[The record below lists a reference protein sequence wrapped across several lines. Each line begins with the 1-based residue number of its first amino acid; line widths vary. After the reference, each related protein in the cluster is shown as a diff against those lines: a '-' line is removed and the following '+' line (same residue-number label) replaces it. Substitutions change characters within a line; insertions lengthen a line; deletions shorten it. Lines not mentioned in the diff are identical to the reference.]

1 MAKENLPDPNTIKG
15 LSDAIKSLGDVGKKD
30 AKNASKS
37 LKAMTG
43 SLVDF
48 NKKMGGKKI
57 DATVTGIDDL
67 ASGISKF
74 GDMGRKQRK
83 NITRMLD
90 DLGVSMVKFNRRT
103 RAKNDAG
110 KNMKTVA
117 DAVEKLGTVSR
128 KNRKGI
134 VKDLSAIAAAF
145 GMGMDSVKGGGEG
158 GSKLAAKEQAREQR
172 QAAKEEQ
179 EKRLMVFDTLGS
191 KLDALTDATK
201 ANKPEK
207 KSGVFGGLLG
217 ALVGLPG
224 LLISGIKGFLP
235 DWLVG
240 GSGVL
245 MKTLGGLPGILFK
258 SGGLLVG
265 LIKPL
270 LGVLSGPLGLIAGA
284 GILGAMA
291 GKWLHDNLVGP
302 WIDGYYE
309 KVNEGSNEASRNV
322 AKEVSVMT
330 EKGREKVFRANE
342 ELAKAFGGKEFIT
355 QSELA
360 QYAEA
365 KGSSVEALLAE
376 GNVRAAVALQTAQG
390 TSRFGMKEEMTL
402 EELAGRNR
410 MEEEREALIRM
421 SQGYSE
427 DKATGEMKRLDN
439 KDRLI
444 AHRKNILMREAQQL
458 YDMEQQLHNLVGK
471 EYPDN
476 ESANKASYTAAG
488 VLSNAESAWNRIIGH
503 GGRQISQGTPL
514 YHSDVEKLKS
524 AFPLLWEWRG
534 HNVDDSGNRIFL
546 DGWANYFYPKMQKV
560 YGKTPGAK
568 WNAMGGGPGIMGNQW
583 TQLPGDVPFAKGG
596 LVRGPIRGLIG
607 EAGPEMVLPLDRAPE
622 VIGNI
627 MSKAMNNLRKTQVGM
642 QGVMSGLSGVASKAA
657 QSMPSIT
664 TNTVMSNKNTSYTSP
679 PKNVRDIHGIQNKLS
694 IA

>member
-43 SLVDF
+43 SLLDF
-48 NKKMGGKKI
+48 NKKLGGKEI
-57 DATVTGIDDL
+57 NATVSGMDDL
-67 ASGISKF
+67 ATGMSKF

-83 NITRMLD
+83 NITKVLD
-90 DLGVSMVKFNRRT
+90 DVGVSMVQFNRRT

-158 GSKLAAKEQAREQR
+158 SKLAAKEQAREQR

-179 EKRLMVFDTLGS
+179 EKQLLVFDTIGS

-207 KSGVFGGLLG
+207 KSGVFGGLIG

-258 SGGLLVG
+258 SGGLLMG
-265 LIKPL
+265 LVKPL
-270 LGVLSGPLGLIAGA
+270 FGLLTGPLGLIAGA

-342 ELAKAFGGKEFIT
+342 ELAKAFDGKEFIT

-376 GNVRAAVALQTAQG
+376 GNVKAAVALQTAQG

-410 MEEEREALIRM
+410 MEEEREALQRM

-427 DKATGEMKRLDN
+427 DTTTGEMKRLDN

-458 YDMEQQLHNLVGK
+458 YDMEQQLHNLIGK

-514 YHSDVEKLKS
+514 YHSDVEKLKN

-583 TQLPGDVPFAKGG
+583 NSLPGDVPFAMGG
-596 LVRGPIRGLIG
+596 LVRGPVRGLIG
-607 EAGPEMVLPLDRAPE
+607 EAGPELVLPLNKAPQ
-622 VIGNI
+622 VIGDI
-627 MSKAMNNLRKTQVGM
+627 LSKAASNLSRTQVGL
-642 QGVMSGLSGVASKAA
+642 QGVMSKLSGKGGGAS
-657 QSMPSIT
+657 SIPNIV
-664 TNTVMSNKNTSYTSP
+664 TNTVMSNSSSSYTSP
-679 PKNVRDIHGIQNKLS
+679 PKDVRDVYGIQNKLAS
-694 IA
+694 I

>member
-43 SLVDF
+43 SLLDF
-48 NKKMGGKKI
+48 NKKLGGKEI
-57 DATVTGIDDL
+57 NATVSGMDDL
-67 ASGISKF
+67 ATGMSKF

-83 NITRMLD
+83 NITKVLD
-90 DLGVSMVKFNRRT
+90 DVGVSMVQFNRRT

-158 GSKLAAKEQAREQR
+158 SKLAAKEQAREQR

-179 EKRLMVFDTLGS
+179 EKQLLVFDTIGS

-201 ANKPEK
+201 ANKPEE

-224 LLISGIKGFLP
+224 LLIGGIKGFLP

-240 GSGVL
+240 GSGGL
-245 MKTLGGLPGILFK
+245 MKVLGGLPGVLFK
-258 SGGLLVG
+258 SGGLLMG
-265 LIKPL
+265 LVKPL
-270 LGVLSGPLGLIAGA
+270 FGLLTGPLGLIAGA

-342 ELAKAFGGKEFIT
+342 ELAKAFDGKEFIT

-376 GNVRAAVALQTAQG
+376 GNVKAAVALQTAQG

-410 MEEEREALIRM
+410 MEEEREALQRM

-427 DKATGEMKRLDN
+427 DTTTGEMKRLDN

-458 YDMEQQLHNLVGK
+458 YDMEQQLHNLIGK

-514 YHSDVEKLKS
+514 YHSDVEKLKN

-583 TQLPGDVPFAKGG
+583 NSLPGDVPFAMGG
-596 LVRGPIRGLIG
+596 LVRGPVRGLIG
-607 EAGPEMVLPLDRAPE
+607 EAGPELVLPLNKAPQ
-622 VIGNI
+622 VIGDI
-627 MSKAMNNLRKTQVGM
+627 LSKAASNLSRTQVGL
-642 QGVMSGLSGVASKAA
+642 QGVMSKLSGKGGGAS
-657 QSMPSIT
+657 SIPNIV
-664 TNTVMSNKNTSYTSP
+664 TNTVMSNSSSSYTSP
-679 PKNVRDIHGIQNKLS
+679 PKDVRDVYGIQNKLAS
-694 IA
+694 I